1 MVTLDTIRQ
10 LALKLPEVT
19 EEPHFEK
26 ISFRVKNKIFA
37 TYNPKTQNA
46 VIKLSL
52 ADQDFFSCASKKAM
66 YPVENK
72 WGQQGWTNVDLIN
85 MPPEILEDVVQ
96 RAYCIVAP
104 KKLAEIVKLKNEQL

>member
-1 MVTLDTIRQ
+1 
-10 LALKLPEVT
+10 
-19 EEPHFEK
+19 
-26 ISFRVKNKIFA
+26 
-37 TYNPKTQNA
+37 
-46 VIKLSL
+46 
-52 ADQDFFSCASKKAM
+52 M